1 VRQEKPLTREE
12 LERLERRERQLT
24 RVHAAGLGVLL
35 LAGLAASRYGD
46 VVWLRGLFLTALG
59 ALAAAAAV
67 VQLRERCP
75 RCGARLRR
83 KLLVALPAS
92 CATCGVALARP
103 PAADT

>member
-1 VRQEKPLTREE
+1 VRQQEPLTSEE

-24 RVHAAGLGVLL
+24 LVHAAGLGVLL

-46 VVWLRGLFLTALG
+46 VAWLRGLFLAALG
-59 ALAAAAAV
+59 ALAVAAAV

-83 KLLVALPAS
+83 KLLVALPGN
-92 CATCGVALARP
+92 CAACGVALTRP
-103 PAADT
+103 PPDP